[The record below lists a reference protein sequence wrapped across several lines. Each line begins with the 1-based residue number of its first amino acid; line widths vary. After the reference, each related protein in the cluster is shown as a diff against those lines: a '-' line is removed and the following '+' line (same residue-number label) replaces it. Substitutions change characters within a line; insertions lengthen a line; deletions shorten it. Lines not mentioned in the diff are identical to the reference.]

1 MFLFDLNLLI
11 SCQRR
16 IIYILIYFICFIT
29 TRLLSAIEKGGLGE
43 DNCFFFCSVT
53 EASAECIMEAS
64 ILGSEV
70 FSRNENTR
78 MKDIN

>member
-1 MFLFDLNLLI
+1 M
-11 SCQRR
+11 
-16 IIYILIYFICFIT
+16 IYFICFIT

-78 MKDIN
+78 AKVKLKGTESCTIRMKDIN